1 MPRRCDDDDANE
13 KTRAARAAARFERR
27 DPTQRADGVSKRQN
41 QKRRK
46 RSPDDVQLPT
56 SPGGGGRAGA
66 GSGAGRRAGV
76 STRRSEHAPGSEH
89 APDGAMKRKTPAARP
104 RGRRKRSVLLGPGLA
119 SRCISVHLGAS
130 WSGLGIMAGRDMSV
144 VALSRDSPASR
155 APSPSHPT
163 FATLSRPLP
172 SRVRSLVEDLL
183 GWPSQCHLHPFA
195 VRSLPRV
202 LYHTR
207 GGGGSCA
214 ISTTP
219 AGVGAPESPARA

>member
-1 MPRRCDDDDANE
+1 M
-13 KTRAARAAARFERR
+13 
-27 DPTQRADGVSKRQN
+27 
-41 QKRRK
+41 
-46 RSPDDVQLPT
+46 
-56 SPGGGGRAGA
+56 
-66 GSGAGRRAGV
+66 
-76 STRRSEHAPGSEH
+76 STRRTAQTENARCPPPRTTQEI
-89 APDGAMKRKTPAARP
+89 GASWS
-104 RGRRKRSVLLGPGLA
+104 GLG
-119 SRCISVHLGAS
+119 ISVHLGAS
-130 WSGLGIMAGRDMSV
+130 WSGLGITTGRDMSV

-207 GGGGSCA
+207 GGGGSGISCA
-214 ISTTP
+214 SSTTP
-219 AGVGAPESPARA
+219 AEVGAPESPARALAAQPRTASSSVSPSAASPTHSIGTRSVSPCGAPPRSTGPCAR

>member
-1 MPRRCDDDDANE
+1 MCIHRISTVGYRVVNVNGACNRSDNDGCSRTMP
-13 KTRAARAAARFERR
+13 
-27 DPTQRADGVSKRQN
+27 
-41 QKRRK
+41 
-46 RSPDDVQLPT
+46 
-56 SPGGGGRAGA
+56 
-66 GSGAGRRAGV
+66 
-76 STRRSEHAPGSEH
+76 
-89 APDGAMKRKTPAARP
+89 
-104 RGRRKRSVLLGPGLA
+104 
-119 SRCISVHLGAS
+119 
-130 WSGLGIMAGRDMSV
+130 LGILVVSSLPRSYSTYNRDTDTVRKLITTGRDMSV

-155 APSPSHPT
+155 APPPSHPT
-163 FATLSRPLP
+163 LATLSRPLP